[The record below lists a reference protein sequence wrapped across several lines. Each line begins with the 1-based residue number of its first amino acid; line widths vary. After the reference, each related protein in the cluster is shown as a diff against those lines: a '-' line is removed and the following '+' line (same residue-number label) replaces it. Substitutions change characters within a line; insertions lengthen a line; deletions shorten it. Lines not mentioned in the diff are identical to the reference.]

1 MVLAGLQSRGMQ
13 KITFNPKLSKLPAY
27 IKYKNNFHHL
37 HSMILNKKGQFFL
50 IAALIIIGILI
61 SLRVVYNVAQGPP
74 EDTQTYDLSEEIK
87 FEGAQVIDNGI
98 FTAKDQ
104 TEINSKVEFLTNHYF
119 ELGTQD
125 DLIIVVGDEREANII
140 YYTHKTT
147 GFVGIGLGSQPI
159 TLTQTE
165 QTKLTATESVSPGTP
180 IELTF
185 QGQNLGTFNIK
196 KGQTFYLVLKKEKNG
211 EQIVATN

>member
-1 MVLAGLQSRGMQ
+1 
-13 KITFNPKLSKLPAY
+13 
-27 IKYKNNFHHL
+27 
-37 HSMILNKKGQFFL
+37 MILNKKGQFFL